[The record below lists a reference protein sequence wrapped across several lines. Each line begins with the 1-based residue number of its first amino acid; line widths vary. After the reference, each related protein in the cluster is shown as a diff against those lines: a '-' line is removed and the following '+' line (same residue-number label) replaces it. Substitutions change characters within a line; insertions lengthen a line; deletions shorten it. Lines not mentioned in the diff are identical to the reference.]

1 MIEVGHLSKSFVSGR
16 GRRQQRIAAVSDVSF
31 TAPDGQITALLGPNG
46 AGKTTTLRILAT
58 LMRADG
64 GTARVG
70 GLDVQAQPLA
80 VRASLGV
87 LSDARG
93 LYGRL
98 TARENVAYYARLRG
112 LADATWQARLAEM
125 ARLLDMDS
133 LLDRPT
139 AGFSTGER
147 MKVALAR
154 ALIHDP
160 AHLIL
165 DEPTNGLDVLS
176 TRALRALLRHLR
188 ERGKCIVFS
197 SHIMQEV
204 DALADTLVIVAHGR
218 TVASG
223 TPQAIAAGGALEDAF
238 VRLAFGEAA

>member
-1 MIEVGHLSKSFVSGR
+1 MIEVTHLAKSFTSGR
-16 GRRQQRIAAVSDVSF
+16 GRGRQRIAAVTDVSF
-31 TAPDGQITALLGPNG
+31 MAPDGQITGLLGPNG

-58 LMRADG
+58 LMLADAG
-64 GTARVG
+64 VARVG
-70 GLDVQAQPLA
+70 GLDVREAPLA
-80 VRASLGV
+80 VRAGLGV

-112 LADATWQARLAEM
+112 LPEAHWQARLAEM
-125 ARLLDMDS
+125 ANLLDMEA

-176 TRALRALLRHLR
+176 TRALRSLLRHLR
-188 ERGKCIVFS
+188 NRGKCIVFS

-204 DALADTLVIVAHGR
+204 EALADTLVIVAHGR

-223 TPQAIAAGGALEDAF
+223 TPQAIAAGGTLEDAF
-238 VRLAFGEAA
+238 VRLAFAEAP